1 MPSTSLQTLEVREAY
16 LARRTALKQF
26 KFVDPLVADF
36 YTVSKPNNQIL
47 FDENDVVFSQVLNTP
62 LACSLFIMLGVS
74 YNFYD
79 IFVQKAHDT
88 YFDSFLFCDGVL
100 LHFYT
105 SY

>member
-62 LACSLFIMLGVS
+62 LACSLFHNAWGFI
-74 YNFYD
+74 
-79 IFVQKAHDT
+79 Q
-88 YFDSFLFCDGVL
+88 L
-100 LHFYT
+100 L
-105 SY
+105 